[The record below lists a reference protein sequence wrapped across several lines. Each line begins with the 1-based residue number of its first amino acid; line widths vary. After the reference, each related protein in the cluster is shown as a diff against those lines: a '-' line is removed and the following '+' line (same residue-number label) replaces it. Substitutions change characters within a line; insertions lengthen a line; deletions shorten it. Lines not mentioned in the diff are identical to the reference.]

1 MHPINQSHRYAR
13 SSAFCILLCLFA
25 SPGLALE
32 CGDTL
37 GPGTYEMEADLQ
49 CDLPPGVPSLRL
61 SGGAKLNMHDHTLTC
76 LADPA
81 VGSGDGIW
89 LEGPSNE
96 VSGGNIEG
104 CGVPHGQVGVA
115 VRLVGNGNR
124 VSKLNISG
132 DLFPHQILVNI
143 GGSNNVVQ
151 DVVTSLGDIA
161 FAVGGRDNV
170 LLHNQSL
177 SATRFGFDVVG
188 NHNRLTN
195 NSAVSSDCS
204 GYSVSGP
211 DNVLTDNEGVGNLN
225 NLCEGIYVIEA
236 FRTILERNTARAG
249 IRDGFT
255 FAFGG
260 NNVVRNN
267 VATGNAGTGISV
279 IFGDMGNEFV
289 GNIATGNGQDLNDGN
304 PDCDNNIWRDN
315 QFETASACI
324 QMICA
329 SGTRSLPV
337 LNSPPAPQPI
347 SSAVT
352 TSGSAPS
359 PPDEGGGSGGGGGG
373 GGAIDWL
380 TLLGLTGL
388 AGMVA
393 ARGSRPP
400 HGSGPVARQSSRCV
414 DAAPAHTD
422 LLRHADSRPA

>member
-1 MHPINQSHRYAR
+1 
-13 SSAFCILLCLFA
+13 
-25 SPGLALE
+25 
-32 CGDTL
+32 
-37 GPGTYEMEADLQ
+37 
-49 CDLPPGVPSLRL
+49 
-61 SGGAKLNMHDHTLTC
+61 MHDHTLTC

-81 VGSGDGIW
+81 VGSGDGIN
-89 LEGPSNE
+89 LEGGYNE
-96 VSGGNIEG
+96 VSEGNIEG
-104 CGVPHGQVGVA
+104 CGVA
-115 VRLVGNGNR
+115 VRLEGYGRHR
-124 VSKLNISG
+124 VSKLNVSG
-132 DLFPHQILVNI
+132 DGILVHI
-143 GGSNNVVQ
+143 AEGGSNVVQ
-151 DVVTSLGDIA
+151 DVVASLGLIA
-161 FAVGGRDNV
+161 FAVAGRDNV

-177 SATRFGFDVVG
+177 SAATGFVVVG

-195 NSAVSSDCS
+195 NSAVSSGCRGYFMSFS
-204 GYSVSGP
+204 GA

-225 NLCEGIYVIEA
+225 DLCDGIFVIEG
-236 FRTILERNTARAG
+236 FRTILERNTARASVN
-249 IRDGFT
+249 DGFT
-255 FAFGG
+255 FSYGG

-279 IFGDMGNEFV
+279 LSGVTGNEFV

-352 TSGSAPS
+352 ISGSAPS
-359 PPDEGGGSGGGGGG
+359 PPAGGGG

-380 TLLGLTGL
+380 TLLWLTGL

-393 ARGSRPP
+393 ARGSA
-400 HGSGPVARQSSRCV
+400 SGRRMDPDR
-414 DAAPAHTD
+414 
-422 LLRHADSRPA
+422 